1 MLLHVVEAPLPVQ
14 RQQNGGARLQ
24 LLLHEVNGL
33 GAPAGDTQHGHI
45 ADQPTVIRLWE
56 MGVSGRAWVPVPV
69 PVQGSASGSWV
80 PV

>member
-14 RQQNGGARLQ
+14 RQQHGGARLQ

-56 MGVSGRAWVPVPV
+56 MGVSGWAWVPV

>member
-24 LLLHEVNGL
+24 LLLHKVNGL
-33 GAPAGDTQHGHI
+33 GAPAGDTQHGHV

-56 MGVSGRAWVPVPV
+56 MGVSGQVWVLV